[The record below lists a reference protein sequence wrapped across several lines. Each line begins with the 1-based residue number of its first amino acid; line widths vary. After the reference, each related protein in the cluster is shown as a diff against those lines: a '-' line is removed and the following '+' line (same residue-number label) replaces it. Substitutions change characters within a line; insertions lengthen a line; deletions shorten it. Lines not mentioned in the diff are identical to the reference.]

1 MSGVAG
7 GVAGLDVGGF
17 TGLEV
22 LVGVD
27 WEGLGVAVLVVALG
41 LLVSV
46 LVLLEGM
53 GFGPVLGLG

>member
-1 MSGVAG
+1 
-7 GVAGLDVGGF
+7 VAGLDVGGF